1 MTQPNSTQ
9 KVPLTLQIS
18 PEVAQR
24 LMLAAETQRRV
35 ASELAAD
42 LLDRYLPKLPTAG
55 PKKSIPYS

>member
-1 MTQPNSTQ
+1 MTQPNSAE
-9 KVPLTLQIS
+9 KVPLMLHVS

-24 LMLAAETQRRV
+24 LMLAAETQRRN
-35 ASELAAD
+35 AAELAAD